1 MSMGSTGTINMA
13 GSMLEAAKT
22 AIDNYMTTIS
32 GLNSEL
38 SGIIEGLIPG
48 DFSGSA
54 ATSFL
59 NFYNDTIITENI
71 NTDADSN
78 LKKMMD
84 SLSELCDSIKKSIPG
99 EEDGVDEQLAG
110 ANTGVASEG

>member
-1 MSMGSTGTINMA
+1 MGMGSTGTINMA
-13 GSMLEAAKT
+13 GSMLDAVKT
-22 AIDNYMTTIS
+22 AIEEYMSTIS
-32 GLNSEL
+32 GLNAEL
-38 SGIIEGLIPG
+38 SGIIDGLIPG

-54 ATSFL
+54 AESFQK
-59 NFYNDTIITENI
+59 FYTETILTQNIDTAND
-71 NTDADSN
+71 SS

-110 ANTGVASEG
+110 ANSGAAEG